1 MSKLPLEGI
10 RVVDLC
16 VVFAGPFATWLLAS
30 MGAEVIRVDSIH
42 HHPDQGRAFA
52 LWPTPEMLEGLGGTP
67 LPNRK
72 PGERPWNRHAIFN
85 RIGWN
90 KLSCCIDLA
99 RPQGKEVF
107 KKLVGVSDIFIE
119 NNSAGVME
127 RLELGYEVLT
137 KVNPGL
143 ICMNMPSYG
152 RTGPY
157 KSYVGWGDNA
167 EALAGHSWLRGYPDE
182 NHPLHNTPVF
192 HMDSSGGVLAA
203 FAAIMAL
210 RYRRR
215 TGRGQWIDFAQI
227 ESVFPQLAEAFMDYT
242 WNGRNQRTIGNR
254 HPSAVQGCY
263 RCRGQN
269 RWVNITIS
277 NDEEWHGLCSAVGN
291 APWTNE
297 ERFSDTLSRYKSHDE
312 LDRLI
317 EEWTSQHDNFE
328 VFYIM
333 QKYGVPAGPVED
345 QRDTH
350 MDPNLN
356 ARGFFEVITQAD
368 VGTYRYPGFLWKMS
382 ETPCSYRL
390 PPCRLGE
397 HNDYVFKEVIG
408 LSNAEIAQLEEEK
421 IIGGERYLWA

>member
-1 MSKLPLEGI
+1 LQGI

-16 VVFAGPFATWLLAS
+16 VIFAGPFATWLLAS
-30 MGAEVIRVDSIH
+30 MGAEVIRVDSIQH
-42 HHPDQGRAFA
+42 WPDQGRAFA
-52 LWPTPEMLEGLGGTP
+52 LWPTPEMLQGLGGTT
-67 LPNRK
+67 LPGRK
-72 PGERPWNRHAIFN
+72 PGEKPWNRNAIFT
-85 RIGWN
+85 RVAWN
-90 KLSCCIDLA
+90 KLSCCIDLTS
-99 RPQGKEVF
+99 PQGKEVF
-107 KKLVGVSDIFIE
+107 KKLIAVSDVFIE
-119 NNSAGVME
+119 NNGADVME
-127 RLELGYEVLT
+127 HLELGHDVLM

-143 ICMNMPSYG
+143 ICINMPSYG

-167 EALAGHSWLRGYPDE
+167 EALAGHNWLRGYPDE

-210 RYRRR
+210 RHRQR

-227 ESVFPQLAEAFMDYT
+227 ESVFPQLAEAYMDYA
-242 WNGRNQRTIGNR
+242 WNGRNQRTIGNH
-254 HPSAVQGCY
+254 HPSAFQGCY
-263 RCRGQN
+263 RCRGQY
-269 RWVNITIS
+269 RWVNITINS
-277 NDEEWHGLCSAVGN
+277 DEEWQHFCSAIGN
-291 APWTNE
+291 PPWTE
-297 ERFSDTLSRYKSHDE
+297 DERFSDVLSRYKNHDE

-333 QKYGVPAGPVED
+333 QRHGVPAGPVED
-345 QRDTH
+345 HRDAY
-350 MDPNLN
+350 MDPQLN
-356 ARGFFEVITQAD
+356 ARDFFQVISQAD
-368 VGTYRYPGFLWKMS
+368 IGTYRYPGFLWKMS

-397 HNDYVFKEVIG
+397 HNDYVFREVIG
-408 LSNAEIAQLEEEK
+408 LSEEEITRLQEEK